1 VFLNRKGLVWYDICQ
16 NKTIIEVCALKSIYK
31 IVLLIFYPIFF
42 LFACSQTSPDIEKPL
57 DESISTVPQTLTDN
71 DLEQL
76 KKYADTCEIEDAVGQ
91 LFMVGLPTDIA
102 RYKQDKVIEKIVSEF
117 HIGWVFINT
126 YNYWWNEK
134 TNPLKNDVLS
144 DVANFYNR
152 IQDKA
157 IESGL
162 RIPIG
167 FSANFEGG
175 NYSSIG
181 RILSQSP
188 EALTIASSNDEEI
201 VSKVGSLVGYQLKQ
215 LGIHILLGP
224 VVDVDSTSAR
234 EFVTRTQN
242 RIFAGTPDL
251 VTNIASHYLS
261 GIRQNGL
268 IVIAKH
274 FPGYGDVSENPHNNE
289 MPESR
294 DSFEGLESN
303 LIPYKSLESNIDGVM
318 TAHMSINILDPNRS
332 KIVTFSPVI
341 VNDLYRKREEIEIL
355 KNKTLAGLNYGDK
368 VAITDDLA
376 DMGAIRKYMNSNNFG
391 WDDIV
396 IQAFD
401 AGHDIL
407 LFSVME
413 KDKNDSNKFSG
424 FGDFDIDKLEEI
436 LNNFIEY
443 IKSSKDN
450 EKRFRTS
457 LYRNLI
463 LKAKIAKFYD
473 QSVGDFLH
481 GVGMERWRLGVVKDE
496 ALKSI
501 PVGKSELRFEDP
513 DLIVDEALKA
523 GYLEINKV
531 TEWNLKNAPA
541 NLKVSIFTDNSID
554 NNDEELLK
562 HNFSNIMF
570 YKIRRQKTEEQYRGL
585 YRQLVSSLES
595 DNKIY
600 FAVSSQDDANIIKS
614 AYEQHR
620 NLVQQKLIIFV
631 HNTPTLIEANI
642 LQGVTVIGCFSTLY
656 ASYAID
662 LDIILG
668 RTDIKPAHY
677 LTISLG
683 SNGSV
688 YDHKK
693 NNFAFSLSSPEYKLI
708 PFYATANEKTMTEKN
723 KILSDENERLNTA
736 IKSIISNSNKEKNKY
751 VIIIVCLL
759 VFIIINLFFN
769 YKNGDGIISF
779 FSERF
784 GGNIKGNILT
794 RKNITIGVIST
805 FILVMIWCFLGRRYG
820 DIIKL
825 LNSDISKILIICAGI
840 LICLL
845 LGIWHSIGRDFMSSG
860 KEPLKTSEIIFCAAY
875 RYPKRIF
882 AMIGIVLLVILIF
895 FKFPNSLEKYYIIL
909 NQNEVNKVGK

>member
-1 VFLNRKGLVWYDICQ
+1 
-16 NKTIIEVCALKSIYK
+16 LKRIRG
-31 IVLLIFYPIFF
+31 ITLLIFQ
-42 LFACSQTSPDIEKPL
+42 LLVSLLACSQTSPDIETPE
-57 DESISTVPQTLTDN
+57 DEMVLTDPQALTEN
-71 DLEQL
+71 DLEQI
-76 KKYADTCEIEDAVGQ
+76 KKYVDTCKIEDAVGQ

-102 RYKQDKVIEKIVSEF
+102 RYKQDKVIEKIITEF
-117 HIGWVFINT
+117 HLGWVFINT
-126 YNYWWNEK
+126 YNYWWDER
-134 TNPLKNDVLS
+134 TNPSKNDVLS
-144 DVANFYNR
+144 DIANFYNR

-157 IESGL
+157 IESGMK
-162 RIPIG
+162 IPVG

-181 RILSQSP
+181 RILVQSP
-188 EALTIASSNDEEI
+188 EALTIAASNNERI
-201 VSKVGSLVGYQLKQ
+201 VSKIGGLVGYQLRQ

-224 VVDVDSTSAR
+224 VFDVDSTSAR

-251 VTNIASHYLS
+251 VTNITSHYLN
-261 GIRQNGL
+261 GLKQNGI

-294 DSFEGLESN
+294 DSFESLEAN

-318 TAHMSINILDPNRS
+318 TAHMSINILDPNKS
-332 KIVTFSPVI
+332 KIVTFSPLI
-341 VNDLYRKREEIEIL
+341 VNDLYRKNGEIEIL
-355 KNKTLAGLNYGDK
+355 ENKTLTGLNYRDK

-376 DMGAIRKYMNSNNFG
+376 DMGAIRKYMNSNGFN

-407 LFSVME
+407 LFSVIE
-413 KDKNDSNKFSG
+413 KDKNDSNRFSG
-424 FGDFDIDKLEEI
+424 FGDFDIFQLEEI

-481 GVGMERWRLGVVKDE
+481 GVGMERWRLGVIKDD

-501 PVGKSELRFEDP
+501 PVGESESKFEDP
-513 DLIVDEALKA
+513 VLIVDEALKA

-531 TEWNLKNAPA
+531 AEWNLKNSPA
-541 NLKVSIFTDNSID
+541 NLKLSIFADSSID

-562 HNFSNIMF
+562 HNFSNVNF
-570 YKIRRQKTEEQYRGL
+570 YKIPRQKTEEQYRGI

-595 DNKIY
+595 SDKIY
-600 FAVSSQDDANIIKS
+600 FSVSTQDDANIIRS
-614 AYEQHR
+614 AYEQYR
-620 NLVQQKLIIFV
+620 NLAQQKLIVFI
-631 HNTPTLIEANI
+631 HNTPTLIESNI
-642 LQGVTVIGCFSTLY
+642 LQGVTVIGCFSTIY
-656 ASYAID
+656 ASYVID
-662 LDIILG
+662 FDIILG

-683 SNGSV
+683 NNGSV

-693 NNFAFSLSSPEYKLI
+693 NDFSFALSSPEYKLL
-708 PFYATANEKTMTEKN
+708 PFYATAKEKVLTEENRRLTEEAEKLKN
-723 KILSDENERLNTA
+723 DFDSMLSNQN
-736 IKSIISNSNKEKNKY
+736 NKEIRSKR
-751 VIIIVCLL
+751 IIVFLF
-759 VFIIINLFFN
+759 VFIILMIFSSWLKRKGLLYYLLPEKLITELKRNINSR
-769 YKNGDGIISF
+769 IISRAMIF
-779 FSERF
+779 IMPVFLIVIHLF
-784 GGNIKGNILT
+784 DIKMDNISWPWNISIIHVN
-794 RKNITIGVIST
+794 NIFVAMFIISVVIT
-805 FILVMIWCFLGRRYG
+805 WY
-820 DIIKL
+820 
-825 LNSDISKILIICAGI
+825 
-840 LICLL
+840 L
-845 LGIWHSIGRDFMSSG
+845 LGKDLISSG
-860 KEPLKTSEIIFCAAY
+860 KELSNVPAILLCGVYRHPIIFSVIATLFIAILLINFQN
-875 RYPKRIF
+875 IF
-882 AMIGIVLLVILIF
+882 QDIVGILR
-895 FKFPNSLEKYYIIL
+895 KE
-909 NQNEVNKVGK
+909 